1 MNKTETIEK
10 LSVVTGFSK
19 KDSEV
24 FLNGFIKTV
33 TDEMVSGGE
42 VNITGFLKFEIKD
55 TAERQ
60 GRNPS
65 TGEDI
70 TIPAGK
76 KISVKVGKT
85 LKDSIK

>member
-1 MNKTETIEK
+1 MNKTITIEK
-10 LSVVTGFSK
+10 ISEVTGFSK

-24 FLNGFIKTV
+24 FLNGFIKVV
-33 TDEMVSGGE
+33 TDGLISGE
-42 VNITGFLKFEIKD
+42 EINITGFLKFEVKD

-60 GRNPS
+60 GRNPATNES
-65 TGEDI
+65 I

-76 KISVKVGKT
+76 KVSVKVGKT